1 MRVRVITLQ
10 ARHYVDN
17 GRSCNEFFEI
27 VSERIGTLI
36 IAVIGEGNAR
46 PHIAELAEE
55 VGRELARRNIDL
67 VCGGMDGV
75 MEAACR
81 GAKSEGGRT
90 IAILAGSDPQQAN
103 DYVDIPIL
111 TGLGYAR
118 NVIVVKTGMAVIA
131 VGGAYGTLSE
141 IGHALAEDIP
151 VIGLETWA
159 LTRSGEPTGHRHH
172 NRLRPHRRSREGRP
186 RRRRPPPGIRA
197 QPPQFRVI
205 ARLGSLCITI
215 TSRKTKILQSLIHLC
230 L

>member
-1 MRVRVITLQ
+1 M
-10 ARHYVDN
+10 
-17 GRSCNEFFEI
+17 
-27 VSERIGTLI
+27 I
-36 IAVIGEGNAR
+36 IAIIGESNAR
-46 PHIAELAEE
+46 PHIAKLAEE

-90 IAILAGSDPQQAN
+90 IAILAGSDPLQSN

-151 VIGLETWA
+151 VIGLETWG
-159 LTRSGEPTGHRHH
+159 LTRSGEPADTSIIIASH
-172 NRLRPHRRSREGRP
+172 PTDAVEKAV
-186 RRRRPPPGIRA
+186 RA
-197 QPPQFRVI
+197 AEDRFETLEFS
-205 ARLGSLCITI
+205 RLGS
-215 TSRKTKILQSLIHLC
+215 
-230 L
+230 